1 MTIAIRCPHCDKA
14 YNLKDELKG
23 KRVACTNPNC
33 KKVFTIVP
41 TAVPAAPAV
50 PAAAPAKVVA
60 KPASVEDLA
69 LAALAED
76 GKAAEPKAAA
86 ADTAT
91 IRVKCQFCDHESTYE
106 ARMAGKN
113 APCQNEEC
121 RKIIKVP
128 LPKKEDP
135 KDWRNVQKRPT
146 AAKIDAPELEGAWGN
161 VQTTAVSRE
170 ALAEAEANQVEDE
183 REPRS
188 WGTLIKIGLAAGAIV
203 LLIFTGVIWGLKRR
217 SQRSGDLVAPGD
229 RPAPDPPPRGPGA

>member
-1 MTIAIRCPHCDKA
+1 MGCNSRSAQVFHMTIAIRCPHCDKA

-33 KKVFTIVP
+33 KKVFTISP
-41 TAVPAAPAV
+41 TAAPATPAV
-50 PAAAPAKVVA
+50 PVAAPAKAAA
-60 KPASVEDLA
+60 KPANVEDLA
-69 LAALAED
+69 LAALADD
-76 GKAAEPKAAA
+76 GKAAETKAAA
-86 ADTAT
+86 PESSAT
-91 IRVKCQFCDHESTYE
+91 IKAKCQFCDHESTFE

-135 KDWRNVQKRPT
+135 KDWRNVKKRPS
-146 AAKIDAPELEGAWGN
+146 AAKSDTPELEGAWGN

-170 ALAEAEANQVEDE
+170 ALQEAEADRVDEE

-188 WGTLIKIGLAAGAIV
+188 WGAFIKIGL
-203 LLIFTGVIWGLKRR
+203 
-217 SQRSGDLVAPGD
+217 
-229 RPAPDPPPRGPGA
+229 